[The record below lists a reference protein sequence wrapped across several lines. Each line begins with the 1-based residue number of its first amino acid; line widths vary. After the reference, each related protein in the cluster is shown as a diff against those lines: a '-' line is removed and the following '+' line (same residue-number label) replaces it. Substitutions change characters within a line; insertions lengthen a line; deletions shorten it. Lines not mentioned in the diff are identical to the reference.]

1 MASWSWTILSWAA
14 FGAVAVSSVD
24 IVYVTDIEIFT
35 YLTQLTADKLKAP
48 CASSAISYNVALE
61 TMSTR
66 CGDGQAALQ
75 SCICRNTSEF
85 NHVTSRINSDISS
98 GCGTAAGTSD
108 AWSASRIMDKYC
120 HPESAVAFAT
130 PTANKVYASITEI
143 PQISYLPSCA
153 QSGLSYAVIGEF
165 LSKCPRDASLYA
177 PCVCNTDRAKLVSE
191 TMSRSVRSS
200 CSNDEDV
207 TAAQGFFNDYCAM
220 NSGTTSFAGP
230 PRPPGDMTY
239 YVTALPQFKSLRSC
253 AQSAMS
259 YVVQGQTDWLCGSGP
274 QALASCICI
283 KSGMRGKISSTLTSS
298 VKGYCSSTAID
309 DVTSAV
315 NVLDYYCSAAESKVV
330 ATVSESISESSAAS
344 VPSRTQAGSSVP
356 LETGGA
362 GGGANNGD
370 KSGSGNDGNKVNKVA
385 VIAASVLGAVVVI
398 VLVAGLVWFFK
409 RRSQRK
415 QRGEQLPGGDTD
427 ARPGESDPSKYP
439 NHGVAELSTP
449 SHTPRPELQ
458 GNATP
463 LPSELPP
470 CPQHWSKS
478 ELQGDAVY
486 GPNLRPAQPPQEL
499 LAPASGYQASPRPA
513 TPPSYSS
520 PTNAS
525 PHQGIHAAYGYGGP
539 QQTESYELGTRVP
552 RS

>member
-14 FGAVAVSSVD
+14 FWAVAVSSVD
-24 IVYVTDIEIFT
+24 TVYVTDIEIFT
-35 YLTQLTADKLKAP
+35 YLAP

-85 NHVTSRINSDISS
+85 NHVASRINSDISS

-274 QALASCICI
+274 QALASCVCI

-362 GGGANNGD
+362 GGGGGGASNGD
-370 KSGSGNDGNKVNKVA
+370 KSSSGNDGNKVNKVA

-415 QRGEQLPGGDTD
+415 RRGQQLPGGDTD
-427 ARPGESDPSKYP
+427 ARPGEFDPSKYP

-470 CPQHWSKS
+470 SPQHWPKS

-486 GPNLRPAQPPQEL
+486 GPDLRPAQPPQEL
-499 LAPASGYQASPRPA
+499 LAPASGYQA
-513 TPPSYSS
+513 TPPSYSA
-520 PTNAS
+520 PTNAA

>member
-1 MASWSWTILSWAA
+1 
-14 FGAVAVSSVD
+14 
-24 IVYVTDIEIFT
+24 
-35 YLTQLTADKLKAP
+35 
-48 CASSAISYNVALE
+48 
-61 TMSTR
+61 
-66 CGDGQAALQ
+66 
-75 SCICRNTSEF
+75 
-85 NHVTSRINSDISS
+85 
-98 GCGTAAGTSD
+98 
-108 AWSASRIMDKYC
+108 
-120 HPESAVAFAT
+120 
-130 PTANKVYASITEI
+130 
-143 PQISYLPSCA
+143 
-153 QSGLSYAVIGEF
+153 
-165 LSKCPRDASLYA
+165 
-177 PCVCNTDRAKLVSE
+177 
-191 TMSRSVRSS
+191 
-200 CSNDEDV
+200 
-207 TAAQGFFNDYCAM
+207 
-220 NSGTTSFAGP
+220 
-230 PRPPGDMTY
+230 
-239 YVTALPQFKSLRSC
+239 
-253 AQSAMS
+253 
-259 YVVQGQTDWLCGSGP
+259 
-274 QALASCICI
+274 
-283 KSGMRGKISSTLTSS
+283 MRGKISSTLTSS

-344 VPSRTQAGSSVP
+344 VPSRTQAGSSGP

-415 QRGEQLPGGDTD
+415 RRGEQLPGGDAD

-458 GNATP
+458 GNATS

-486 GPNLRPAQPPQEL
+486 GRNLRPAQPPQEL

-513 TPPSYSS
+513 TPPSYSA
-520 PTNAS
+520 PTNAAS
-525 PHQGIHAAYGYGGP
+525 HQGIHAAYGYGGP
-539 QQTESYELGTRVP
+539 QQTESYELGTHVP